1 MSRLALVA
9 GHSVMGTEFGRDSQR
24 VDVPTELGT
33 VAALDAGTHVL
44 LQRHGL
50 DRTVTAPYV
59 EYRANL
65 LALQELG
72 CDRVL
77 GIASVG
83 SLKIELGVGTFV
95 APDDFIA
102 LQLGV
107 AYTDTPSSNQTP
119 GFDLDWRRTVLDT
132 WAAHSD
138 VAVVDGGV
146 YWQTIGP
153 RFETPAEIRLM
164 AAHAEVVGMTAATEA
179 VLARELGLRYAVVCV
194 VDNLANGLAAT
205 PLTVE
210 EFEAGAR
217 SNRARLVGALDA
229 VVPVLVGSDG

>member
-9 GHSVMGTEFGRDSQR
+9 GHSVMGGDFGRDTTR
-24 VDVPTELGT
+24 VDVATELGA
-33 VAALDAGTHVL
+33 VGVLDAGTHVL

-59 EYRANL
+59 DHRANL
-65 LALQELG
+65 LALRELG

-83 SLKIELGVGTFV
+83 SLRAELGVGTFV
-95 APDDFIA
+95 SPDDFIA
-102 LQLGV
+102 LHLGL
-107 AYTDTPSSNQTP
+107 AYTESPASNQTP
-119 GFDLDWRRTVLDT
+119 GFDLGWRRHVLDV
-132 WAAHSD
+132 WAARSD
-138 VAVVDGGV
+138 VALVDGGV
-146 YWQTIGP
+146 YWQTVGP

-164 AAHAEVVGMTAATEA
+164 AAHAEVVGMTAAAEA

-194 VDNLANGLAAT
+194 VDNLANGLSEA

-217 SNRARLVGALDA
+217 ANRERLLGALEA
-229 VVPVLVGSDG
+229 VVPALAGSAG

>member
-9 GHSVMGTEFGRDSQR
+9 GHSVMGTEFGRDARR

-59 EYRANL
+59 DYRANL

-83 SLKIELGVGTFV
+83 SLKVELGVGTFV

-102 LQLGV
+102 LHLGV
-107 AYTDTPSSNQTP
+107 AYTDAPSEQPDPRVRPRLAADRARHVGRVQRCRRRRRRRVLAGERSP
-119 GFDLDWRRTVLDT
+119 LRDAGRDPAHGRRT
-132 WAAHSD
+132 
-138 VAVVDGGV
+138 
-146 YWQTIGP
+146 P
-153 RFETPAEIRLM
+153 RSS
-164 AAHAEVVGMTAATEA
+164 G
-179 VLARELGLRYAVVCV
+179 
-194 VDNLANGLAAT
+194 
-205 PLTVE
+205 
-210 EFEAGAR
+210 
-217 SNRARLVGALDA
+217 
-229 VVPVLVGSDG
+229 

>member
-1 MSRLALVA
+1 VSRLALVA
-9 GHSVMGTEFGRDSQR
+9 GHSVMGTDFGRGATR
-24 VDVPTELGT
+24 VDVPTDLGS
-33 VAALDAGTHVL
+33 VPVLDTGAHVL

-59 EYRANL
+59 DYRANL
-65 LALQELG
+65 RALQELG

-77 GIASVG
+77 AIASVG
-83 SLKIELGVGTFV
+83 SLKVELGVGTFV

-102 LQLGV
+102 LHLGV
-107 AYTDTPSSNQTP
+107 AYTDSPSSNQTP

-132 WAAHSD
+132 WATHSD
-138 VAVVDGGV
+138 VPVVDGGV

-164 AAHAEVVGMTAATEA
+164 AAHAELVGMTAASEA

-194 VDNLANGLAAT
+194 VDNLANGLAAA

-210 EFEAGAR
+210 EFESGAR
-217 SNRARLVGALDA
+217 SNRDRLVGALDA
-229 VVPVLVGSDG
+229 VVPVLAGSG